1 MDATTVWVYCIC
13 EVKLLPA
20 LLLVLIACQS
30 EKSKETAAVA
40 RADEPYRT
48 DVQKICDSMSLSGA
62 DKLEKLERVAPH
74 SKWLGENIATREA
87 QMFLVNM
94 KQLADNEAKAKAL
107 EAEAKR
113 VGLTAGCALANVFR
127 AP

>member
-1 MDATTVWVYCIC
+1 MDATTVRVYCIPD
-13 EVKLLPA
+13 VKLLPFILFA
-20 LLLVLIACQS
+20 LVGCQS
-30 EKSKETAAVA
+30 DKSKESAAVA
-40 RADEPYRT
+40 RNDETYRT

-74 SKWLGENIATREA
+74 SKWLGENLSTREA

-94 KQLADNEAKAKAL
+94 KQQAGNEAKAKAL

-113 VGLTAGCALANVFR
+113 VGLPGCALANEFR